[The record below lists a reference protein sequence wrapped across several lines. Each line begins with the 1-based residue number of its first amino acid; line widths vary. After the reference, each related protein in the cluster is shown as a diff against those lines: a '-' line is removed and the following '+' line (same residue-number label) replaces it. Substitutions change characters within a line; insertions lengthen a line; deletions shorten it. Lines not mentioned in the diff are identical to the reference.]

1 MIDCSL
7 NDRGL
12 ILGEGFRGMLE
23 LVLTDCASRLID
35 TGVKRPGREADYAFP
50 SSFEVKN
57 AWNSACTLYTFLWH
71 DALAHNS
78 FTLCITRM

>member
-57 AWNSACTLYTFLWH
+57 A
-71 DALAHNS
+71 
-78 FTLCITRM
+78 